1 MNNQNIVLI
10 VDDEEAIRKLLKARF
25 EREGLTV
32 LTAGDAAEAGT
43 VLAQNR
49 GISLIVSD
57 VKMPGKDG
65 ITFTREIKEQHRGL
79 KVIVMTGHGE
89 KSTAI
94 QALRIGA
101 SDYLEK
107 PFDMEEMTHAV
118 NRALKERSLERE
130 NEIYAQNV
138 IPLKSPAGTPAGG
151 SEKPEMT
158 YVPQASAEV
167 DQWNEKENTSSFTI
181 LKKKWSEA
189 FEKEYLTQVLVKH
202 AGNVTMAAKEAA
214 IDRSNFLRLL
224 RRHQIDASVYRNT
237 KKAA

>member
-1 MNNQNIVLI
+1 MNTQTIVLI

-32 LTAGDAAEAGT
+32 MTANDAAEAGA

-49 GISLIVSD
+49 NISLIVSD

-65 ITFTREIKEQHRGL
+65 ITFTKEVKEQHKGL

-118 NRALKERSLERE
+118 NRALKERTLEKE
-130 NEIYAQNV
+130 NETYAQNV
-138 IPLKSPAGTPAGG
+138 VQLSAVATPDRNT
-151 SEKPEMT
+151 ETELT
-158 YVPQASAEV
+158 YVPQTSIDV
-167 DQWNEKENTSSFTI
+167 DTWSDKENTSSYTV

-202 AGNVTMAAKEAA
+202 GGNVTAAAKEAA
-214 IDRSNFLRLL
+214 VDRSNFLRLL
-224 RRHQIDASVYRNT
+224 RRHQIDASVYRVT

>member
-1 MNNQNIVLI
+1 MNTKNVVLI

-32 LTAGDAAEAGT
+32 LTANDASEAGA

-49 GISLIVSD
+49 NLSLIVSD

-65 ITFTREIKEQHRGL
+65 ITFTKEVKEQHKGM

-107 PFDMEEMTHAV
+107 PFDMEEMVHAV
-118 NRALKERSLERE
+118 NRALKERSLEKE
-130 NEIYAQNV
+130 NETYAQNV
-138 IPLKSPAGTPAGG
+138 VQISAG
-151 SEKPEMT
+151 SENAFGSNQVPELT
-158 YVPQASAEV
+158 YVPQTSIDV
-167 DQWNEKENTSSFTI
+167 DQWSDKENTSSYTV

-202 AGNVTMAAKEAA
+202 GGNVTAAAKEAA
-214 IDRSNFLRLL
+214 VDRSNFLRLL

>member
-1 MNNQNIVLI
+1 MNTENVVLV
-10 VDDEEAIRKLLKARF
+10 VDDEESIRKLLKARF

-32 LTAGDAAEAGT
+32 LLANDAAEAGV
-43 VLAQNR
+43 VLARNR
-49 GISLIVSD
+49 NISLIVSD

-65 ITFTREIKEQHRGL
+65 ITFTREVKEQLKGI

-107 PFDMEEMTHAV
+107 PFDMEEMVHTV
-118 NRALKERSLERE
+118 NRCLREQSLERE
-130 NEIYAQNV
+130 NESHTRNV
-138 IPLKSPAGTPAGG
+138 VHISAGAENASGNAGV
-151 SEKPEMT
+151 PEMT
-158 YVPQASAEV
+158 YVPQTSIDV
-167 DQWNEKENTSSFTI
+167 DQWSEKENTSSYTV

-202 AGNVTMAAKEAA
+202 GGNVTAAAKEAA
-214 IDRSNFLRLL
+214 VDRSNFLRLL
-224 RRHQIDASVYRNT
+224 RRHGIDASVYRNT

>member
-1 MNNQNIVLI
+1 MNTKNIVLV

-25 EREGLTV
+25 EREGHTV
-32 LTAGDAAEAGT
+32 LTANDAAEAGA
-43 VLAQNR
+43 VLANNR
-49 GISLIVSD
+49 SVTLIVSD

-65 ITFTREIKEQHRGL
+65 ITFTKEVKEQHTGM

-107 PFDMEEMTHAV
+107 PFDMEEMVHAV
-118 NRALKERSLERE
+118 NRALKERSLEKE
-130 NEIYAQNV
+130 NESYAQNV
-138 IPLKSPAGTPAGG
+138 VQFSAGTENG
-151 SEKPEMT
+151 SGKPHATELT
-158 YVPQASAEV
+158 FVPQTSIDV
-167 DQWNEKENTSSFTI
+167 DQWSEKENTSSYTV

-202 AGNVTMAAKEAA
+202 GGNVTAAAKEAA
-214 IDRSNFLRLL
+214 VDRSNFLRLL

>member
-1 MNNQNIVLI
+1 MNTQTIVLI

-32 LTAGDAAEAGT
+32 MTANDAAEAGA

-49 GISLIVSD
+49 NISLIVSD

-65 ITFTREIKEQHRGL
+65 ITFTKEVKEQHKGL

-118 NRALKERSLERE
+118 NRALKERTLEKE
-130 NEIYAQNV
+130 NETYAQNV
-138 IPLKSPAGTPAGG
+138 VQLSAVATPDRNT
-151 SEKPEMT
+151 ENELT
-158 YVPQASAEV
+158 YVPQTSIDV
-167 DQWNEKENTSSFTI
+167 DTWSDKENTSSYTV

-202 AGNVTMAAKEAA
+202 GGNVTAAAKEAA
-214 IDRSNFLRLL
+214 VDRSNFLRLL
-224 RRHQIDASVYRNT
+224 RRHQIDASVYRVT